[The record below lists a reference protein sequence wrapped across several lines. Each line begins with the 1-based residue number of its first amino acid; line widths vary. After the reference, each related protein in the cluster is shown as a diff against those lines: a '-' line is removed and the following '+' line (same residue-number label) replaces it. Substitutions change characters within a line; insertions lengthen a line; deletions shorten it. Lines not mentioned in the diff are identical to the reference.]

1 MLALTRKKGESLVVN
16 NNIEI
21 TVLEIR
27 GDQIKIGIQAPKDV
41 PIYRKEV
48 YLQIQES
55 NKDAFESE
63 NVDALKRNGKL
74 FFLDRD
80 LKKLKYT
87 SSRPLSSSHDALKNL
102 YKTRYPI
109 YKDVCDVRI
118 DANCKINDV
127 VNKILGGK

>member
-48 YLQIQES
+48 YLQIQEE
-55 NKDAFESE
+55 NKASFSPEGL
-63 NVDALKRNGKL
+63 DALKEL
-74 FFLDRD
+74 M
-80 LKKLKYT
+80 
-87 SSRPLSSSHDALKNL
+87 
-102 YKTRYPI
+102 
-109 YKDVCDVRI
+109 
-118 DANCKINDV
+118 
-127 VNKILGGK
+127 